1 MKSMEFVMISVRL
14 TLLSILP
21 SPLVENGFLN
31 YTVADKLIS

>member
-1 MKSMEFVMISVRL
+1 MISVRL

-21 SPLVENGFLN
+21 SPLVENAFLN